1 MGTSSEVSLAHHRDI
16 FHYYVSLKTFFEVTG
31 ENRDRSNST
40 RAQKAR
46 AKLLKLSSSQF
57 YELSTDVSDELQRR
71 IGEDANQPDYLL
83 PKANFHMKRNQA
95 RQKLA
100 NLSQTRFNDLL
111 DDILF
116 EIKRR
121 GFDKDLDAP
130 RPPLPQPMKQEVSK
144 DSDDTART
152 STNSSSVT
160 QVAPNVSV
168 QPSLV
173 IPKMA
178 SIDWS
183 SEEEEEEQVKEKPN
197 EPEGKQT
204 STDEKK
210 ETKPA
215 LNPIVTDSDLPD
227 SQVLARD
234 ITSMA
239 RTPTTTHKNYWD
251 VNDSPIIKV
260 DNDIDNEKG
269 PEQLKSPEVQRAE
282 NNNPSSEMEDKVK
295 ELTDLNSDLHLQI
308 EDLNAKLAS
317 LTSEK
322 EKEKKEEKEEK
333 EKEKNLKSNYTIDE
347 SFQKELLSLNSQ
359 IGELSIENENLK
371 QKISEFELH
380 QKKNDNHNDLKITDG
395 FISKYSSADGL
406 IPAQYILNANN
417 LIIQF
422 TTRLSAVPI
431 GDSTAISHQIGE
443 ELFQILSQLSNLIS
457 QLLLSADLLQ
467 YKDQVILLKASLSH
481 AITSIRYFS
490 VYGPVLIPKITVQAA
505 VSEVGFAM
513 CNLIDSAK
521 IKSDSN
527 GESTTSNEGNRQ
539 VLEYS
544 SPTATTPMTP
554 TFPSTSGINMKK
566 GFINPRKP
574 ASFLNDVEEEESP
587 VKPLKI
593 TQKAINSPIIRPSS
607 SNGVPT
613 TSRKPSGTGLFSLM
627 IDSSIAKNSSHKE
640 DNDKYVSP
648 IKAVTSAS
656 NSASSNISEIPKL
669 TLPPQAKI
677 GTVIPPSENQVPNIK
692 IENTEEDNKRSDITN
707 EISVKPTSSI
717 ADKLKQFEQSSEKK
731 SSPKENP
738 IAKEEMDSKP
748 KLSNKFI
755 TSMNDVSTDDSSS
768 DGNENDDADDDDDFT
783 YMALKQ
789 TMKREG
795 SKIEKNNDSKLPAN
809 IVELD
814 LHESPESVKIE
825 SPESIK
831 EITSSEMSS
840 EMPSSSLPKRLVED
854 VEPSEMSEKGASV
867 EPVRKKNFQEPLGD
881 VESPD
886 MTQKVKSLG
895 MTGKAVG
902 TESASRVESPG
913 MTGQIK
919 SLDMTGKAVDPES
932 DSRVESPGMKE
943 QIKSLGMTGK
953 AVGPESD
960 SRVESPGMT
969 GQIKSLNMAGKVVGP
984 EADSRVES
992 AGMTGQIKSLNM
1004 AGKVVGPEAD
1014 SRVESPG
1021 MTGQIKSLNM
1031 AGKVVG
1037 PEADSR
1043 VESPG
1048 MTGQIKSLN
1057 MAGKVVGPEADSR
1070 VESAGMTGQ
1079 IKSLNMAGKVVGPE
1093 ADSRVESP
1101 GMKEQI
1107 KSLGMTGK
1115 IAAQESIKSPE
1126 AARKLASSGE
1136 VDKIQSPRMV
1146 RESESLEAVGNTIP
1160 SNMTVKMESPNLKG
1174 NTVSEPQEIRRDIA
1188 PSEPIENVDPPKV
1201 LKKIVFPKAVNRTGS
1216 PKPVEKT
1223 PSSATLKKSGL
1234 PEPNSQIVSPEL
1246 AKNSPLAP
1254 IKKNVELRETN
1265 KPHTETITSVE
1276 PTNKDA
1282 NTSWRD
1288 ADLNRTIKREEE
1300 DEDFD
1305 RVNHNIQITGADT
1318 KTGKIDYHKIPV
1330 DRKAK
1335 SDAEVH
1341 TSEEDIDESNNVN
1354 GKRADAQIH
1363 ITERKHAFVNPTE
1376 NSQVKKTSHSPFL
1389 NSKPVQY
1396 ENSESNGGINNHIK
1410 IKNTGETTAHDE
1422 KHYSDDDDSSYQ
1434 FVPMKHEEQ
1443 EQEQNRSEEEESE
1456 DDDEEEEDSDFD
1468 VDTFDIENPD
1478 NTLSELLL
1486 YLEHQTMDVISTI
1499 QSLLTSIKKPQV
1511 TKGNLRGESNAINQV
1526 IGQMVDATSIS
1537 MEQSRNANLKK
1548 HGDWVVQS
1556 LRDCSRRMTILCQLT
1571 GDGILAKEKSDQD
1584 YADKNFK
1591 QRLAGIAFDVA
1602 KCTKEL
1608 VKTVEEASLK
1618 DEINYLNSKLK

>member
-204 STDEKK
+204 SMDEKK
-210 ETKPA
+210 EAKPA

-282 NNNPSSEMEDKVK
+282 NNNPNSEMEDKVK

-867 EPVRKKNFQEPLGD
+867 ESVRKKNFQEPLGD

-886 MTQKVKSLG
+886 MTQKIKSLG

-902 TESASRVESPG
+902 PESASRVESPG

-953 AVGPESD
+953 
-960 SRVESPGMT
+960 
-969 GQIKSLNMAGKVVGP
+969 
-984 EADSRVES
+984 
-992 AGMTGQIKSLNM
+992 
-1004 AGKVVGPEAD
+1004 
-1014 SRVESPG
+1014 
-1021 MTGQIKSLNM
+1021 
-1031 AGKVVG
+1031 
-1037 PEADSR
+1037 
-1043 VESPG
+1043 
-1048 MTGQIKSLN
+1048 
-1057 MAGKVVGPEADSR
+1057 
-1070 VESAGMTGQ
+1070 
-1079 IKSLNMAGKVVGPE
+1079 
-1093 ADSRVESP
+1093 
-1101 GMKEQI
+1101 
-1107 KSLGMTGK
+1107 

-1136 VDKIQSPRMV
+1136 VDKIESPRMV
-1146 RESESLEAVGNTIP
+1146 RESESLEVVGNTIP

-1188 PSEPIENVDPPKV
+1188 SSEPIENVDPPKV

-1216 PKPVEKT
+1216 PKSVEKT

-1305 RVNHNIQITGADT
+1305 RVNHNIQITGAYT

-1396 ENSESNGGINNHIK
+1396 ENSESNGGINNDIK

>member
-282 NNNPSSEMEDKVK
+282 NNNPNSEMEDKVK

-768 DGNENDDADDDDDFT
+768 DGNENDNADDDDDFT

-867 EPVRKKNFQEPLGD
+867 ESVRKKNFQEPLGD

-886 MTQKVKSLG
+886 MTQKIKSLG

-902 TESASRVESPG
+902 PESASRVESPG

-919 SLDMTGKAVDPES
+919 SLDMTGKAVGPEA

-943 QIKSLGMTGK
+943 QIKSLGMT
-953 AVGPESD
+953 
-960 SRVESPGMT
+960 
-969 GQIKSLNMAGKVVGP
+969 
-984 EADSRVES
+984 
-992 AGMTGQIKSLNM
+992 
-1004 AGKVVGPEAD
+1004 
-1014 SRVESPG
+1014 
-1021 MTGQIKSLNM
+1021 
-1031 AGKVVG
+1031 
-1037 PEADSR
+1037 
-1043 VESPG
+1043 
-1048 MTGQIKSLN
+1048 
-1057 MAGKVVGPEADSR
+1057 
-1070 VESAGMTGQ
+1070 
-1079 IKSLNMAGKVVGPE
+1079 GKVVGPE

-1136 VDKIQSPRMV
+1136 VDKIESPRMV
-1146 RESESLEAVGNTIP
+1146 RESESLEVVGNTIP

-1188 PSEPIENVDPPKV
+1188 SSEPIENVDPPKV

-1216 PKPVEKT
+1216 PKSVEKT

-1305 RVNHNIQITGADT
+1305 RVNHNIQITGAYT

-1363 ITERKHAFVNPTE
+1363 ITERKHAFVNPIE

-1396 ENSESNGGINNHIK
+1396 ENSESNGGINNDIK

>member
-204 STDEKK
+204 SMDEKK
-210 ETKPA
+210 EAKPA

-282 NNNPSSEMEDKVK
+282 NNNPNSEMEDKVK

-867 EPVRKKNFQEPLGD
+867 ESVRKKNFQEPLGD

-886 MTQKVKSLG
+886 MTQKIKSLG

-902 TESASRVESPG
+902 PESASRVESPG

-943 QIKSLGMTGK
+943 QIKSLGMT
-953 AVGPESD
+953 
-960 SRVESPGMT
+960 
-969 GQIKSLNMAGKVVGP
+969 
-984 EADSRVES
+984 
-992 AGMTGQIKSLNM
+992 
-1004 AGKVVGPEAD
+1004 
-1014 SRVESPG
+1014 
-1021 MTGQIKSLNM
+1021 
-1031 AGKVVG
+1031 
-1037 PEADSR
+1037 
-1043 VESPG
+1043 
-1048 MTGQIKSLN
+1048 
-1057 MAGKVVGPEADSR
+1057 
-1070 VESAGMTGQ
+1070 
-1079 IKSLNMAGKVVGPE
+1079 GKVVGPE

-1136 VDKIQSPRMV
+1136 VDKIESPRMV
-1146 RESESLEAVGNTIP
+1146 RESESLEVVGNTIP

-1188 PSEPIENVDPPKV
+1188 SSEPIENVDPPKV

-1216 PKPVEKT
+1216 PKSVEKT

-1305 RVNHNIQITGADT
+1305 RVNHNIQITGAYT

-1396 ENSESNGGINNHIK
+1396 ENSESNGGINNDIK

>member
-204 STDEKK
+204 SMDEKK
-210 ETKPA
+210 EAKPA

-251 VNDSPIIKV
+251 VNDSPIITV

-282 NNNPSSEMEDKVK
+282 NNNPNSEMEDKVK

-359 IGELSIENENLK
+359 IGELSVENENLK

-867 EPVRKKNFQEPLGD
+867 ESVRKKNFQEPLGD

-886 MTQKVKSLG
+886 MTQKIKSLG

-902 TESASRVESPG
+902 PESASRVESPG

-932 DSRVESPGMKE
+932 DSRVESLGMKE

-969 GQIKSLNMAGKVVGP
+969 GQIKSL
-984 EADSRVES
+984 
-992 AGMTGQIKSLNM
+992 GMT
-1004 AGKVVGPEAD
+1004 
-1014 SRVESPG
+1014 
-1021 MTGQIKSLNM
+1021 
-1031 AGKVVG
+1031 
-1037 PEADSR
+1037 
-1043 VESPG
+1043 
-1048 MTGQIKSLN
+1048 
-1057 MAGKVVGPEADSR
+1057 
-1070 VESAGMTGQ
+1070 
-1079 IKSLNMAGKVVGPE
+1079 GKVVGPE

-1115 IAAQESIKSPE
+1115 IAAQESIKSSE

-1136 VDKIQSPRMV
+1136 VDKIESPRMV
-1146 RESESLEAVGNTIP
+1146 RESESLEVVGNTIP

-1188 PSEPIENVDPPKV
+1188 SSEPIENVDPPKV

-1216 PKPVEKT
+1216 PKSVEKT
-1223 PSSATLKKSGL
+1223 PSSAALKKSGL

-1318 KTGKIDYHKIPV
+1318 KTGKIDYHKIPL

-1396 ENSESNGGINNHIK
+1396 ENSESNGGINNDIK

-1422 KHYSDDDDSSYQ
+1422 KHYSDDNDSSYQ

>member
-1043 VESPG
+1043 VES
-1048 MTGQIKSLN
+1048 
-1057 MAGKVVGPEADSR
+1057 
-1070 VESAGMTGQ
+1070 AGMTGQ

>member
-204 STDEKK
+204 SMDEKK
-210 ETKPA
+210 EAKPA

-251 VNDSPIIKV
+251 VNDSPIITV

-282 NNNPSSEMEDKVK
+282 NNNPNSEMEDKVK

-717 ADKLKQFEQSSEKK
+717 TDKLKQFEQSSEKK

-867 EPVRKKNFQEPLGD
+867 ESVRKKNFQEPLGD

-895 MTGKAVG
+895 MT
-902 TESASRVESPG
+902 
-913 MTGQIK
+913 
-919 SLDMTGKAVDPES
+919 
-932 DSRVESPGMKE
+932 
-943 QIKSLGMTGK
+943 
-953 AVGPESD
+953 
-960 SRVESPGMT
+960 
-969 GQIKSLNMAGKVVGP
+969 
-984 EADSRVES
+984 
-992 AGMTGQIKSLNM
+992 
-1004 AGKVVGPEAD
+1004 
-1014 SRVESPG
+1014 
-1021 MTGQIKSLNM
+1021 
-1031 AGKVVG
+1031 
-1037 PEADSR
+1037 
-1043 VESPG
+1043 
-1048 MTGQIKSLN
+1048 
-1057 MAGKVVGPEADSR
+1057 
-1070 VESAGMTGQ
+1070 
-1079 IKSLNMAGKVVGPE
+1079 GKVVGPE

-1136 VDKIQSPRMV
+1136 VDKIESPRMV
-1146 RESESLEAVGNTIP
+1146 RESESLEVVGNTIP

-1188 PSEPIENVDPPKV
+1188 SSEPIENVDPPKV
-1201 LKKIVFPKAVNRTGS
+1201 LKKIVFSKAVNRTGS
-1216 PKPVEKT
+1216 PKSVEKT
-1223 PSSATLKKSGL
+1223 PSSAALKKSGL

-1318 KTGKIDYHKIPV
+1318 KTGKIDYHKIPL

-1396 ENSESNGGINNHIK
+1396 ENSESNGGINNDIK

-1422 KHYSDDDDSSYQ
+1422 KHYSDDNDSSYQ

>member
-144 DSDDTART
+144 DSNDTART

-215 LNPIVTDSDLPD
+215 LDPIVTDSDLPD

-490 VYGPVLIPKITVQAA
+490 VYGPVLIPKIAVQAA

-717 ADKLKQFEQSSEKK
+717 ADKLKQFEHSSEKK

-960 SRVESPGMT
+960 SRVEP
-969 GQIKSLNMAGKVVGP
+969 
-984 EADSRVES
+984 
-992 AGMTGQIKSLNM
+992 
-1004 AGKVVGPEAD
+1004 
-1014 SRVESPG
+1014 
-1021 MTGQIKSLNM
+1021 
-1031 AGKVVG
+1031 
-1037 PEADSR
+1037 
-1043 VESPG
+1043 
-1048 MTGQIKSLN
+1048 
-1057 MAGKVVGPEADSR
+1057 
-1070 VESAGMTGQ
+1070 AGMTGQ

-1136 VDKIQSPRMV
+1136 VAKIESPRMV

-1188 PSEPIENVDPPKV
+1188 SSEPIENVDPPKV

>member
-204 STDEKK
+204 SMDEKK
-210 ETKPA
+210 EAKPA

-282 NNNPSSEMEDKVK
+282 NNNPNSEMEDKVK

-431 GDSTAISHQIGE
+431 GDSTTISHQIGE

-867 EPVRKKNFQEPLGD
+867 ESVRKKNFQEPLGD

-886 MTQKVKSLG
+886 MTQKIKSLG

-902 TESASRVESPG
+902 PESASRVESPG

-992 AGMTGQIKSLNM
+992 
-1004 AGKVVGPEAD
+1004 
-1014 SRVESPG
+1014 
-1021 MTGQIKSLNM
+1021 
-1031 AGKVVG
+1031 
-1037 PEADSR
+1037 
-1043 VESPG
+1043 
-1048 MTGQIKSLN
+1048 
-1057 MAGKVVGPEADSR
+1057 
-1070 VESAGMTGQ
+1070 
-1079 IKSLNMAGKVVGPE
+1079 
-1093 ADSRVESP
+1093 P

-1136 VDKIQSPRMV
+1136 VDKIESPRMV
-1146 RESESLEAVGNTIP
+1146 RESESLEVVGNTIP

-1188 PSEPIENVDPPKV
+1188 SSEPIENVDPPKV

-1216 PKPVEKT
+1216 PKSVEKT

-1305 RVNHNIQITGADT
+1305 RVNHNIQITGAYT

-1389 NSKPVQY
+1389 NSKPIQY
-1396 ENSESNGGINNHIK
+1396 ENSESNGGINNDIK

>member
-204 STDEKK
+204 SMDEKK
-210 ETKPA
+210 EAKPA

-251 VNDSPIIKV
+251 VNDSPIITV

-282 NNNPSSEMEDKVK
+282 NNNPNSEMEDKVK

-656 NSASSNISEIPKL
+656 NSVSSNISEIPKL

-867 EPVRKKNFQEPLGD
+867 ESVRKKNFQEPLGD

-886 MTQKVKSLG
+886 MTQKIKSLG

-902 TESASRVESPG
+902 PESASRVESPG

-919 SLDMTGKAVDPES
+919 SL
-932 DSRVESPGMKE
+932 
-943 QIKSLGMTGK
+943 GMT
-953 AVGPESD
+953 
-960 SRVESPGMT
+960 
-969 GQIKSLNMAGKVVGP
+969 
-984 EADSRVES
+984 
-992 AGMTGQIKSLNM
+992 
-1004 AGKVVGPEAD
+1004 
-1014 SRVESPG
+1014 
-1021 MTGQIKSLNM
+1021 
-1031 AGKVVG
+1031 
-1037 PEADSR
+1037 
-1043 VESPG
+1043 
-1048 MTGQIKSLN
+1048 
-1057 MAGKVVGPEADSR
+1057 
-1070 VESAGMTGQ
+1070 
-1079 IKSLNMAGKVVGPE
+1079 GKVVGPE

-1136 VDKIQSPRMV
+1136 VDKIESPRMV
-1146 RESESLEAVGNTIP
+1146 RESESLEVVGNTIP

-1188 PSEPIENVDPPKV
+1188 SSEPIENVDPPKV
-1201 LKKIVFPKAVNRTGS
+1201 LKKIVFSKAVNRTGS
-1216 PKPVEKT
+1216 PKSVEKT
-1223 PSSATLKKSGL
+1223 PSSAALKKSGL

-1305 RVNHNIQITGADT
+1305 RVNHNIQITGAYT
-1318 KTGKIDYHKIPV
+1318 KTGKIDYHKIPL

-1396 ENSESNGGINNHIK
+1396 ENSESNGGINNDIK

-1422 KHYSDDDDSSYQ
+1422 KHYSDDNDSSYQ

>member
-204 STDEKK
+204 SMDEKK
-210 ETKPA
+210 EAKPA

-251 VNDSPIIKV
+251 VNDSPIITV

-282 NNNPSSEMEDKVK
+282 NNNPNSEMEDKVK

-359 IGELSIENENLK
+359 IGELSVENENLK

-867 EPVRKKNFQEPLGD
+867 ESVRKKNFQEPLGD

-886 MTQKVKSLG
+886 MTQKIKSLG

-902 TESASRVESPG
+902 PESASRVESPG

-919 SLDMTGKAVDPES
+919 SLDMTGKAVDPESDSRVESLGMKEQIKSLGMTGKAVGPES

-969 GQIKSLNMAGKVVGP
+969 GQIKSL
-984 EADSRVES
+984 
-992 AGMTGQIKSLNM
+992 
-1004 AGKVVGPEAD
+1004 
-1014 SRVESPG
+1014 
-1021 MTGQIKSLNM
+1021 
-1031 AGKVVG
+1031 
-1037 PEADSR
+1037 
-1043 VESPG
+1043 
-1048 MTGQIKSLN
+1048 
-1057 MAGKVVGPEADSR
+1057 
-1070 VESAGMTGQ
+1070 
-1079 IKSLNMAGKVVGPE
+1079 
-1093 ADSRVESP
+1093 
-1101 GMKEQI
+1101 
-1107 KSLGMTGK
+1107 GMTGK

-1136 VDKIQSPRMV
+1136 VDKIESPRMV
-1146 RESESLEAVGNTIP
+1146 RESESLEVVGNTIP

-1188 PSEPIENVDPPKV
+1188 SSEPIENVDPPKV

-1216 PKPVEKT
+1216 PKSVEKT
-1223 PSSATLKKSGL
+1223 PSSAALKKSGL

-1318 KTGKIDYHKIPV
+1318 KTGKIDYHKIPL

-1396 ENSESNGGINNHIK
+1396 ENSESNGGINNDIK

-1422 KHYSDDDDSSYQ
+1422 KHYSDDNDSSYQ

>member
-144 DSDDTART
+144 DSNDTART

-215 LNPIVTDSDLPD
+215 LDPIVTDSDLPD

-251 VNDSPIIKV
+251 FNDSPIIKV

-490 VYGPVLIPKITVQAA
+490 VYGPVLIPKIAVQAA

-960 SRVESPGMT
+960 SRVES
-969 GQIKSLNMAGKVVGP
+969 A
-984 EADSRVES
+984 
-992 AGMTGQIKSLNM
+992 
-1004 AGKVVGPEAD
+1004 
-1014 SRVESPG
+1014 
-1021 MTGQIKSLNM
+1021 
-1031 AGKVVG
+1031 
-1037 PEADSR
+1037 
-1043 VESPG
+1043 G

-1136 VDKIQSPRMV
+1136 VDKIESPRMV

-1188 PSEPIENVDPPKV
+1188 SSEPIENVDPPKV

>member
-854 VEPSEMSEKGASV
+854 VESSEMPEKGASV
-867 EPVRKKNFQEPLGD
+867 ESVRKKNFQEPLGD

-895 MTGKAVG
+895 MTGKAV
-902 TESASRVESPG
+902 
-913 MTGQIK
+913 
-919 SLDMTGKAVDPES
+919 DPES
-932 DSRVESPGMKE
+932 DSRVESP
-943 QIKSLGMTGK
+943 
-953 AVGPESD
+953 
-960 SRVESPGMT
+960 
-969 GQIKSLNMAGKVVGP
+969 
-984 EADSRVES
+984 
-992 AGMTGQIKSLNM
+992 
-1004 AGKVVGPEAD
+1004 
-1014 SRVESPG
+1014 
-1021 MTGQIKSLNM
+1021 
-1031 AGKVVG
+1031 
-1037 PEADSR
+1037 
-1043 VESPG
+1043 
-1048 MTGQIKSLN
+1048 
-1057 MAGKVVGPEADSR
+1057 
-1070 VESAGMTGQ
+1070 GMTGQ

-1136 VDKIQSPRMV
+1136 VDKIESPRMV

-1188 PSEPIENVDPPKV
+1188 SSEPIENVDPPKV

-1216 PKPVEKT
+1216 PKSVEKT

>member
-215 LNPIVTDSDLPD
+215 LDPIVTDSNLPD

-282 NNNPSSEMEDKVK
+282 NNNPNSEMEDKVK

-932 DSRVESPGMKE
+932 DSRVESAGMTGQIKSLNMAGKVVGPEADSRVESPGMKE

-960 SRVESPGMT
+960 SRVESPGM
-969 GQIKSLNMAGKVVGP
+969 K
-984 EADSRVES
+984 E
-992 AGMTGQIKSLNM
+992 
-1004 AGKVVGPEAD
+1004 
-1014 SRVESPG
+1014 
-1021 MTGQIKSLNM
+1021 QIKSLNM

-1126 AARKLASSGE
+1126 AARKLVSSGE
-1136 VDKIQSPRMV
+1136 VDKIESPRMV

-1188 PSEPIENVDPPKV
+1188 SSEPIENVDPPKV

-1330 DRKAK
+1330 DREAK

>member
-204 STDEKK
+204 SMDEKK
-210 ETKPA
+210 EAKPA

-282 NNNPSSEMEDKVK
+282 NNNPNSEMEDKVK

-380 QKKNDNHNDLKITDG
+380 QKKNDNHNDLKITEG

-867 EPVRKKNFQEPLGD
+867 ESVRKKNFQEPLGD

-886 MTQKVKSLG
+886 MTQKIKSLG

-902 TESASRVESPG
+902 PESASRVESPG

-992 AGMTGQIKSLNM
+992 
-1004 AGKVVGPEAD
+1004 
-1014 SRVESPG
+1014 
-1021 MTGQIKSLNM
+1021 
-1031 AGKVVG
+1031 
-1037 PEADSR
+1037 
-1043 VESPG
+1043 
-1048 MTGQIKSLN
+1048 
-1057 MAGKVVGPEADSR
+1057 
-1070 VESAGMTGQ
+1070 
-1079 IKSLNMAGKVVGPE
+1079 
-1093 ADSRVESP
+1093 P

-1136 VDKIQSPRMV
+1136 VDKIESPRMV
-1146 RESESLEAVGNTIP
+1146 RESESLEVVGNTIP

-1188 PSEPIENVDPPKV
+1188 SSEPIENVDPPKV

-1216 PKPVEKT
+1216 PKSVEKT

-1305 RVNHNIQITGADT
+1305 RVNHNIQITGAYT

-1396 ENSESNGGINNHIK
+1396 ENSESNGGINNDIK

>member
-31 ENRDRSNST
+31 QNRDRSNST

-282 NNNPSSEMEDKVK
+282 NNNSSSEMEDKVK

-380 QKKNDNHNDLKITDG
+380 QKKSDNHNDLKITDG

-431 GDSTAISHQIGE
+431 GDSTTISHQIGE

-648 IKAVTSAS
+648 IKAVTSTS

-854 VEPSEMSEKGASV
+854 VESSEMPEKGASV
-867 EPVRKKNFQEPLGD
+867 ESVRKKNFQEPLGD

-932 DSRVESPGMKE
+932 DSRVESPGM
-943 QIKSLGMTGK
+943 
-953 AVGPESD
+953 
-960 SRVESPGMT
+960 
-969 GQIKSLNMAGKVVGP
+969 
-984 EADSRVES
+984 
-992 AGMTGQIKSLNM
+992 TGQIKSLNM

-1021 MTGQIKSLNM
+1021 MKEQIKSLGM
-1031 AGKVVG
+1031 TGKVVG

-1043 VESPG
+1043 VESP
-1048 MTGQIKSLN
+1048 
-1057 MAGKVVGPEADSR
+1057 
-1070 VESAGMTGQ
+1070 GMTGQ

-1115 IAAQESIKSPE
+1115 IAAQESIKPPE

-1136 VDKIQSPRMV
+1136 VDKIESPRMV

-1160 SNMTVKMESPNLKG
+1160 SNMTVKMESPNLKK

-1188 PSEPIENVDPPKV
+1188 SSEPIENVDPPKV

-1216 PKPVEKT
+1216 PKSVEKT

-1456 DDDEEEEDSDFD
+1456 DDDDDEEEEDSDFD

>member
-144 DSDDTART
+144 DSNDTART

-215 LNPIVTDSDLPD
+215 LDPIVTDSDLPD

-282 NNNPSSEMEDKVK
+282 NNNPNSEMEDKVK

-322 EKEKKEEKEEK
+322 EKKKKEEKEEK

-380 QKKNDNHNDLKITDG
+380 QKKNDNHNDLKITEG

-867 EPVRKKNFQEPLGD
+867 ESVRKKNFQEPLGD

-886 MTQKVKSLG
+886 MTQKIKSLG

-902 TESASRVESPG
+902 PESASRVESPG

-992 AGMTGQIKSLNM
+992 
-1004 AGKVVGPEAD
+1004 
-1014 SRVESPG
+1014 
-1021 MTGQIKSLNM
+1021 
-1031 AGKVVG
+1031 
-1037 PEADSR
+1037 
-1043 VESPG
+1043 
-1048 MTGQIKSLN
+1048 
-1057 MAGKVVGPEADSR
+1057 
-1070 VESAGMTGQ
+1070 
-1079 IKSLNMAGKVVGPE
+1079 
-1093 ADSRVESP
+1093 P

-1136 VDKIQSPRMV
+1136 VDKIESPRMV
-1146 RESESLEAVGNTIP
+1146 RESESLEVVGNTIP

-1188 PSEPIENVDPPKV
+1188 SSEPIENVDPPKV

-1216 PKPVEKT
+1216 PKSVEKT

-1305 RVNHNIQITGADT
+1305 RVNHNIQITGAYT

-1396 ENSESNGGINNHIK
+1396 ENSESNGGINNDIK

>member
-215 LNPIVTDSDLPD
+215 LDPIVTDSDLPD

-282 NNNPSSEMEDKVK
+282 NNNPNSEMEDKVK

-322 EKEKKEEKEEK
+322 EKKKKEEKEEK

-902 TESASRVESPG
+902 PESDSRVESPG

-953 AVGPESD
+953 AVGPES
-960 SRVESPGMT
+960 
-969 GQIKSLNMAGKVVGP
+969 
-984 EADSRVES
+984 
-992 AGMTGQIKSLNM
+992 
-1004 AGKVVGPEAD
+1004 D

-1136 VDKIQSPRMV
+1136 VDKIESPRMV

-1188 PSEPIENVDPPKV
+1188 SSEPIENVDPPKV

-1216 PKPVEKT
+1216 PKSVEKT

>member
-215 LNPIVTDSDLPD
+215 LDPIVTDSDLPD

-282 NNNPSSEMEDKVK
+282 NNNPNSEMEDKVK

-322 EKEKKEEKEEK
+322 EKEKKEEKEEN

-490 VYGPVLIPKITVQAA
+490 VYGPVLIPKIAVQAA

-1021 MTGQIKSLNM
+1021 M
-1031 AGKVVG
+1031 
-1037 PEADSR
+1037 
-1043 VESPG
+1043 
-1048 MTGQIKSLN
+1048 
-1057 MAGKVVGPEADSR
+1057 
-1070 VESAGMTGQ
+1070 
-1079 IKSLNMAGKVVGPE
+1079 
-1093 ADSRVESP
+1093 
-1101 GMKEQI
+1101 KEQI

-1136 VDKIQSPRMV
+1136 VDKIESPRMV

-1188 PSEPIENVDPPKV
+1188 SSEPIENVDPPKV

-1396 ENSESNGGINNHIK
+1396 ENSESNGGINNDIK

>member
-204 STDEKK
+204 SMDEKK
-210 ETKPA
+210 EAKPA

-251 VNDSPIIKV
+251 VNDSPIITV

-282 NNNPSSEMEDKVK
+282 NNNPNSEMEDKVK

-867 EPVRKKNFQEPLGD
+867 ESVRKKNFQEPLGD
-881 VESPD
+881 VESP
-886 MTQKVKSLG
+886 
-895 MTGKAVG
+895 
-902 TESASRVESPG
+902 
-913 MTGQIK
+913 
-919 SLDMTGKAVDPES
+919 
-932 DSRVESPGMKE
+932 GMKE
-943 QIKSLGMTGK
+943 QIKSLGMAGK
-953 AVGPESD
+953 A
-960 SRVESPGMT
+960 
-969 GQIKSLNMAGKVVGP
+969 
-984 EADSRVES
+984 
-992 AGMTGQIKSLNM
+992 
-1004 AGKVVGPEAD
+1004 
-1014 SRVESPG
+1014 
-1021 MTGQIKSLNM
+1021 
-1031 AGKVVG
+1031 
-1037 PEADSR
+1037 
-1043 VESPG
+1043 
-1048 MTGQIKSLN
+1048 
-1057 MAGKVVGPEADSR
+1057 
-1070 VESAGMTGQ
+1070 
-1079 IKSLNMAGKVVGPE
+1079 VGPE

-1136 VDKIQSPRMV
+1136 VDKIESPRMV
-1146 RESESLEAVGNTIP
+1146 RESESLEVVGNTIP

-1188 PSEPIENVDPPKV
+1188 SSEPIENVDPPKV
-1201 LKKIVFPKAVNRTGS
+1201 LKKIVFSKAVNRTGS
-1216 PKPVEKT
+1216 PKSVEKT
-1223 PSSATLKKSGL
+1223 PSSAALKKSGL

-1318 KTGKIDYHKIPV
+1318 KTGKIDYHKIPL

-1396 ENSESNGGINNHIK
+1396 ENSESNGGINNDIK

-1422 KHYSDDDDSSYQ
+1422 KHYSDDNDSSYQ

>member
-215 LNPIVTDSDLPD
+215 LDPIVTDSNLPD

-282 NNNPSSEMEDKVK
+282 NNNPNSEMEDKVK

-960 SRVESPGMT
+960 SRVESPGM
-969 GQIKSLNMAGKVVGP
+969 
-984 EADSRVES
+984 
-992 AGMTGQIKSLNM
+992 
-1004 AGKVVGPEAD
+1004 
-1014 SRVESPG
+1014 
-1021 MTGQIKSLNM
+1021 
-1031 AGKVVG
+1031 
-1037 PEADSR
+1037 
-1043 VESPG
+1043 
-1048 MTGQIKSLN
+1048 
-1057 MAGKVVGPEADSR
+1057 
-1070 VESAGMTGQ
+1070 
-1079 IKSLNMAGKVVGPE
+1079 
-1093 ADSRVESP
+1093 
-1101 GMKEQI
+1101 KEQI

-1136 VDKIQSPRMV
+1136 VDKIESPRMV

-1188 PSEPIENVDPPKV
+1188 SSEPIENVDPPKV

-1216 PKPVEKT
+1216 PKSVEKT

>member
-204 STDEKK
+204 SMDEKK
-210 ETKPA
+210 EAKPA

-282 NNNPSSEMEDKVK
+282 NNNPNSEMEDKVK

-717 ADKLKQFEQSSEKK
+717 VDKLKQFEQSSEKK

-881 VESPD
+881 VESRGNQ
-886 MTQKVKSLG
+886 TQVAKF
-895 MTGKAVG
+895 
-902 TESASRVESPG
+902 
-913 MTGQIK
+913 
-919 SLDMTGKAVDPES
+919 
-932 DSRVESPGMKE
+932 
-943 QIKSLGMTGK
+943 SLGMTGK

-960 SRVESPGMT
+960 SRVESP
-969 GQIKSLNMAGKVVGP
+969 
-984 EADSRVES
+984 
-992 AGMTGQIKSLNM
+992 
-1004 AGKVVGPEAD
+1004 
-1014 SRVESPG
+1014 
-1021 MTGQIKSLNM
+1021 
-1031 AGKVVG
+1031 
-1037 PEADSR
+1037 
-1043 VESPG
+1043 
-1048 MTGQIKSLN
+1048 
-1057 MAGKVVGPEADSR
+1057 
-1070 VESAGMTGQ
+1070 GMTGQ

-1136 VDKIQSPRMV
+1136 VDKIESPRMV
-1146 RESESLEAVGNTIP
+1146 RESESLEVVGNTIP

-1174 NTVSEPQEIRRDIA
+1174 NTVSEPQEIRRDIVS
-1188 PSEPIENVDPPKV
+1188 SEPIENVDPPKV

-1216 PKPVEKT
+1216 PKSVEKT

-1396 ENSESNGGINNHIK
+1396 ENSESNGGINNDIK

>member
-204 STDEKK
+204 SMDEKK
-210 ETKPA
+210 EAKPA

-282 NNNPSSEMEDKVK
+282 NNNPNSEMEDKVK

-692 IENTEEDNKRSDITN
+692 IENIEEDNKRSDITN

-867 EPVRKKNFQEPLGD
+867 ESVRKKNFQEPLGD

-886 MTQKVKSLG
+886 MTQKIKSLG

-902 TESASRVESPG
+902 PESASRVEPPG

-992 AGMTGQIKSLNM
+992 
-1004 AGKVVGPEAD
+1004 
-1014 SRVESPG
+1014 
-1021 MTGQIKSLNM
+1021 
-1031 AGKVVG
+1031 
-1037 PEADSR
+1037 
-1043 VESPG
+1043 
-1048 MTGQIKSLN
+1048 
-1057 MAGKVVGPEADSR
+1057 
-1070 VESAGMTGQ
+1070 
-1079 IKSLNMAGKVVGPE
+1079 
-1093 ADSRVESP
+1093 P

-1136 VDKIQSPRMV
+1136 VDKIESPRMV
-1146 RESESLEAVGNTIP
+1146 RESESLEVVGNTIP

-1188 PSEPIENVDPPKV
+1188 SSEPIENVDPPKV

-1216 PKPVEKT
+1216 PKSVEKT

-1305 RVNHNIQITGADT
+1305 RVNHNIQITGAYT

-1396 ENSESNGGINNHIK
+1396 ENSESNGGINNDIK

>member
-204 STDEKK
+204 SMDEKK
-210 ETKPA
+210 EAKPA

-282 NNNPSSEMEDKVK
+282 NNNPNSEMEDKVK

-867 EPVRKKNFQEPLGD
+867 ESIRKKNFQEPLGD

-886 MTQKVKSLG
+886 MTQKIKSLG

-902 TESASRVESPG
+902 PESASRVESPG

-943 QIKSLGMTGK
+943 QIKSLGMT
-953 AVGPESD
+953 
-960 SRVESPGMT
+960 
-969 GQIKSLNMAGKVVGP
+969 
-984 EADSRVES
+984 
-992 AGMTGQIKSLNM
+992 
-1004 AGKVVGPEAD
+1004 
-1014 SRVESPG
+1014 
-1021 MTGQIKSLNM
+1021 
-1031 AGKVVG
+1031 
-1037 PEADSR
+1037 
-1043 VESPG
+1043 
-1048 MTGQIKSLN
+1048 
-1057 MAGKVVGPEADSR
+1057 
-1070 VESAGMTGQ
+1070 
-1079 IKSLNMAGKVVGPE
+1079 GKVVGPE

-1136 VDKIQSPRMV
+1136 VDKIESPRMV
-1146 RESESLEAVGNTIP
+1146 RESESLEVVGNTIP

-1188 PSEPIENVDPPKV
+1188 SSEPIENVDPPKV

-1216 PKPVEKT
+1216 PKSVEKT

-1305 RVNHNIQITGADT
+1305 RVNHNIQITGAYT

-1396 ENSESNGGINNHIK
+1396 ENSESNGGINNDIK

>member
-204 STDEKK
+204 SMDEKK
-210 ETKPA
+210 EAKPA

-282 NNNPSSEMEDKVK
+282 NNNPNSEMEDKVK

-867 EPVRKKNFQEPLGD
+867 ESVRKKNFQEPLGD

-886 MTQKVKSLG
+886 MTQKIKSLG

-902 TESASRVESPG
+902 PESASRVESPG

-943 QIKSLGMTGK
+943 QIKSLGMT
-953 AVGPESD
+953 
-960 SRVESPGMT
+960 
-969 GQIKSLNMAGKVVGP
+969 
-984 EADSRVES
+984 
-992 AGMTGQIKSLNM
+992 
-1004 AGKVVGPEAD
+1004 
-1014 SRVESPG
+1014 
-1021 MTGQIKSLNM
+1021 
-1031 AGKVVG
+1031 
-1037 PEADSR
+1037 
-1043 VESPG
+1043 
-1048 MTGQIKSLN
+1048 
-1057 MAGKVVGPEADSR
+1057 
-1070 VESAGMTGQ
+1070 
-1079 IKSLNMAGKVVGPE
+1079 GKVVGPE

-1136 VDKIQSPRMV
+1136 VDKIESPRMV
-1146 RESESLEAVGNTIP
+1146 RESESLEVVGNTIP

-1188 PSEPIENVDPPKV
+1188 SSEPIENVDPPKV

-1216 PKPVEKT
+1216 PKSVEKT

-1305 RVNHNIQITGADT
+1305 RVNHNIQITGAYT

-1389 NSKPVQY
+1389 KSKPVQY
-1396 ENSESNGGINNHIK
+1396 ENSESNGGINNDIK

>member
-204 STDEKK
+204 SMDEKK
-210 ETKPA
+210 EAKPA
-215 LNPIVTDSDLPD
+215 LNPIVTNSDLPD

-282 NNNPSSEMEDKVK
+282 NNNPNSEMEDKVK

-717 ADKLKQFEQSSEKK
+717 ADKLKQFEQSSEKE

-867 EPVRKKNFQEPLGD
+867 ESVRKKNFQEPLGD

-886 MTQKVKSLG
+886 MTQKIKSLG

-902 TESASRVESPG
+902 PESASRVESPG

-953 AVGPESD
+953 AVGPGS
-960 SRVESPGMT
+960 
-969 GQIKSLNMAGKVVGP
+969 
-984 EADSRVES
+984 
-992 AGMTGQIKSLNM
+992 
-1004 AGKVVGPEAD
+1004 
-1014 SRVESPG
+1014 
-1021 MTGQIKSLNM
+1021 
-1031 AGKVVG
+1031 
-1037 PEADSR
+1037 
-1043 VESPG
+1043 
-1048 MTGQIKSLN
+1048 
-1057 MAGKVVGPEADSR
+1057 
-1070 VESAGMTGQ
+1070 
-1079 IKSLNMAGKVVGPE
+1079 
-1093 ADSRVESP
+1093 DSRVESP

-1136 VDKIQSPRMV
+1136 VDKIESPRMV
-1146 RESESLEAVGNTIP
+1146 RESESLEVVGNTIP

-1188 PSEPIENVDPPKV
+1188 SSEPIENVDPPKV

-1216 PKPVEKT
+1216 PKSVEKT

-1305 RVNHNIQITGADT
+1305 RVNHNIQITGAYT

-1396 ENSESNGGINNHIK
+1396 ENSESNGGINNDIK

>member
-215 LNPIVTDSDLPD
+215 LDPIVTDSDLPD

-731 SSPKENP
+731 SSAKENP

-992 AGMTGQIKSLNM
+992 
-1004 AGKVVGPEAD
+1004 
-1014 SRVESPG
+1014 
-1021 MTGQIKSLNM
+1021 
-1031 AGKVVG
+1031 
-1037 PEADSR
+1037 
-1043 VESPG
+1043 
-1048 MTGQIKSLN
+1048 
-1057 MAGKVVGPEADSR
+1057 
-1070 VESAGMTGQ
+1070 
-1079 IKSLNMAGKVVGPE
+1079 
-1093 ADSRVESP
+1093 P

-1136 VDKIQSPRMV
+1136 VDKIESPRMV

-1188 PSEPIENVDPPKV
+1188 SSEPIENVDPPKV

-1216 PKPVEKT
+1216 PKSVEKT

>member
-144 DSDDTART
+144 DSNDTART

-215 LNPIVTDSDLPD
+215 LDPIVTDSDLPD

-992 AGMTGQIKSLNM
+992 
-1004 AGKVVGPEAD
+1004 P
-1014 SRVESPG
+1014 
-1021 MTGQIKSLNM
+1021 
-1031 AGKVVG
+1031 
-1037 PEADSR
+1037 
-1043 VESPG
+1043 
-1048 MTGQIKSLN
+1048 
-1057 MAGKVVGPEADSR
+1057 
-1070 VESAGMTGQ
+1070 GMTGQ

-1136 VDKIQSPRMV
+1136 VDKIESPRMV

-1188 PSEPIENVDPPKV
+1188 SSEPIENVDPPKV

-1216 PKPVEKT
+1216 PKSVEKT

>member
-204 STDEKK
+204 SMDEKK
-210 ETKPA
+210 EAKPA

-251 VNDSPIIKV
+251 VNDSPIITV

-282 NNNPSSEMEDKVK
+282 NNNPNSEMEDKVK

-359 IGELSIENENLK
+359 IGELSVENENLK

-656 NSASSNISEIPKL
+656 NSVSSNISEIPKL

-867 EPVRKKNFQEPLGD
+867 ESVRKKNFQEPLGD

-886 MTQKVKSLG
+886 MTQK
-895 MTGKAVG
+895 
-902 TESASRVESPG
+902 
-913 MTGQIK
+913 IK

-953 AVGPESD
+953 
-960 SRVESPGMT
+960 
-969 GQIKSLNMAGKVVGP
+969 
-984 EADSRVES
+984 
-992 AGMTGQIKSLNM
+992 
-1004 AGKVVGPEAD
+1004 
-1014 SRVESPG
+1014 
-1021 MTGQIKSLNM
+1021 
-1031 AGKVVG
+1031 
-1037 PEADSR
+1037 
-1043 VESPG
+1043 
-1048 MTGQIKSLN
+1048 
-1057 MAGKVVGPEADSR
+1057 
-1070 VESAGMTGQ
+1070 
-1079 IKSLNMAGKVVGPE
+1079 VVGPE

-1115 IAAQESIKSPE
+1115 IAAQEPIKSPE

-1136 VDKIQSPRMV
+1136 VDKIESPRMV
-1146 RESESLEAVGNTIP
+1146 RESESLEVVGNTIP

-1188 PSEPIENVDPPKV
+1188 SSEPIENVDPPKV

-1216 PKPVEKT
+1216 PKSVEKT
-1223 PSSATLKKSGL
+1223 PSSAALKKSGL

-1318 KTGKIDYHKIPV
+1318 KTGKIDYHKIPL

-1396 ENSESNGGINNHIK
+1396 ENSESNGGINNDIK

-1422 KHYSDDDDSSYQ
+1422 KHYSDDNDSSYQ

>member
-204 STDEKK
+204 SMDEKK
-210 ETKPA
+210 EAKPA

-269 PEQLKSPEVQRAE
+269 PELLKSPEVQRAE
-282 NNNPSSEMEDKVK
+282 NNNPNSEMEDKVK

-814 LHESPESVKIE
+814 VHESPESVKIE

-867 EPVRKKNFQEPLGD
+867 ESVRKKNFQEPLGD

-886 MTQKVKSLG
+886 MTQKIKSLG

-902 TESASRVESPG
+902 PESASRVESPG

-992 AGMTGQIKSLNM
+992 
-1004 AGKVVGPEAD
+1004 
-1014 SRVESPG
+1014 
-1021 MTGQIKSLNM
+1021 
-1031 AGKVVG
+1031 
-1037 PEADSR
+1037 
-1043 VESPG
+1043 
-1048 MTGQIKSLN
+1048 
-1057 MAGKVVGPEADSR
+1057 
-1070 VESAGMTGQ
+1070 
-1079 IKSLNMAGKVVGPE
+1079 
-1093 ADSRVESP
+1093 P

-1136 VDKIQSPRMV
+1136 VDKIESPRMV
-1146 RESESLEAVGNTIP
+1146 RESESLEVVGNTIP

-1188 PSEPIENVDPPKV
+1188 SSEPIENVDPPKV

-1216 PKPVEKT
+1216 PKSVEKT

-1305 RVNHNIQITGADT
+1305 RVNHNIQITGAYT

-1396 ENSESNGGINNHIK
+1396 ENSESNGGINNDIK

>member
-215 LNPIVTDSDLPD
+215 LDPIVTDSDLPD

-282 NNNPSSEMEDKVK
+282 NNNPNSEMEDKVK

-322 EKEKKEEKEEK
+322 EKEKKEEKEEN

-1021 MTGQIKSLNM
+1021 M
-1031 AGKVVG
+1031 
-1037 PEADSR
+1037 
-1043 VESPG
+1043 
-1048 MTGQIKSLN
+1048 
-1057 MAGKVVGPEADSR
+1057 
-1070 VESAGMTGQ
+1070 
-1079 IKSLNMAGKVVGPE
+1079 
-1093 ADSRVESP
+1093 
-1101 GMKEQI
+1101 KEQI

-1136 VDKIQSPRMV
+1136 VDKIESPRMV

-1188 PSEPIENVDPPKV
+1188 SSEPIENVDPPKV

-1216 PKPVEKT
+1216 PKSVEKT

-1389 NSKPVQY
+1389 NTKPVQY

-1456 DDDEEEEDSDFD
+1456 DDGEEEEDSDFD

>member
-204 STDEKK
+204 SMDEKK
-210 ETKPA
+210 EAKPA

-282 NNNPSSEMEDKVK
+282 NNNPNSEMEDKVK

-867 EPVRKKNFQEPLGD
+867 ESVRKKNFQEPLGD

-886 MTQKVKSLG
+886 MTQKIKSLG

-902 TESASRVESPG
+902 PESASRVESPG

-992 AGMTGQIKSLNM
+992 
-1004 AGKVVGPEAD
+1004 
-1014 SRVESPG
+1014 
-1021 MTGQIKSLNM
+1021 
-1031 AGKVVG
+1031 
-1037 PEADSR
+1037 
-1043 VESPG
+1043 
-1048 MTGQIKSLN
+1048 
-1057 MAGKVVGPEADSR
+1057 
-1070 VESAGMTGQ
+1070 
-1079 IKSLNMAGKVVGPE
+1079 
-1093 ADSRVESP
+1093 P

-1136 VDKIQSPRMV
+1136 VDKIESPRMV
-1146 RESESLEAVGNTIP
+1146 RESESLEVVGNTIP

-1188 PSEPIENVDPPKV
+1188 SSEPIENVDPPKV

-1216 PKPVEKT
+1216 PKSVEKT

-1305 RVNHNIQITGADT
+1305 RVNHNIQITGAYT

-1396 ENSESNGGINNHIK
+1396 ENSESNGGINNDIK

>member
-204 STDEKK
+204 SMDEKK
-210 ETKPA
+210 EAKPA

-282 NNNPSSEMEDKVK
+282 NNNPNSEMEDKVK

-867 EPVRKKNFQEPLGD
+867 ESIRKKNFQEPLGD

-886 MTQKVKSLG
+886 MTQKIKSLG

-902 TESASRVESPG
+902 PESASRVESPG

-992 AGMTGQIKSLNM
+992 
-1004 AGKVVGPEAD
+1004 
-1014 SRVESPG
+1014 
-1021 MTGQIKSLNM
+1021 
-1031 AGKVVG
+1031 
-1037 PEADSR
+1037 
-1043 VESPG
+1043 
-1048 MTGQIKSLN
+1048 
-1057 MAGKVVGPEADSR
+1057 
-1070 VESAGMTGQ
+1070 
-1079 IKSLNMAGKVVGPE
+1079 
-1093 ADSRVESP
+1093 P

-1136 VDKIQSPRMV
+1136 VDKIESPRMV
-1146 RESESLEAVGNTIP
+1146 RESESLEVVGNTIP

-1188 PSEPIENVDPPKV
+1188 SSEPIENVDPPKV

-1216 PKPVEKT
+1216 PKSVEKT

-1305 RVNHNIQITGADT
+1305 RVNHNIQITGAYT

-1396 ENSESNGGINNHIK
+1396 ENSESNGGINNDIK

-1456 DDDEEEEDSDFD
+1456 GDDEEEEDSDFD

>member
-867 EPVRKKNFQEPLGD
+867 ESVRKKNFQEPLGD

-886 MTQKVKSLG
+886 MTQKIKSLG

-902 TESASRVESPG
+902 PESASRVESPG

-969 GQIKSLNMAGKVVGP
+969 GQIKSL
-984 EADSRVES
+984 
-992 AGMTGQIKSLNM
+992 
-1004 AGKVVGPEAD
+1004 
-1014 SRVESPG
+1014 
-1021 MTGQIKSLNM
+1021 
-1031 AGKVVG
+1031 
-1037 PEADSR
+1037 
-1043 VESPG
+1043 
-1048 MTGQIKSLN
+1048 
-1057 MAGKVVGPEADSR
+1057 
-1070 VESAGMTGQ
+1070 
-1079 IKSLNMAGKVVGPE
+1079 
-1093 ADSRVESP
+1093 
-1101 GMKEQI
+1101 
-1107 KSLGMTGK
+1107 GMTGK

-1136 VDKIQSPRMV
+1136 VDKIESPRMV
-1146 RESESLEAVGNTIP
+1146 RESESLEVVGNTIP

-1188 PSEPIENVDPPKV
+1188 SSEPIENVDPPKV

-1216 PKPVEKT
+1216 PKSVEKT

-1396 ENSESNGGINNHIK
+1396 ENSESNGGINNDIK

>member
-204 STDEKK
+204 SMDEKK
-210 ETKPA
+210 EAKPA

-282 NNNPSSEMEDKVK
+282 NNNPNSEMEDKVK

-513 CNLIDSAK
+513 CNLIGSAK

-768 DGNENDDADDDDDFT
+768 DGNENDDADDHDDFT

-867 EPVRKKNFQEPLGD
+867 ESVRKKNFQEPLGD

-886 MTQKVKSLG
+886 MTQKIKSLG

-902 TESASRVESPG
+902 
-913 MTGQIK
+913 
-919 SLDMTGKAVDPES
+919 PEA

-943 QIKSLGMTGK
+943 QIKSLGMT
-953 AVGPESD
+953 
-960 SRVESPGMT
+960 
-969 GQIKSLNMAGKVVGP
+969 
-984 EADSRVES
+984 
-992 AGMTGQIKSLNM
+992 
-1004 AGKVVGPEAD
+1004 
-1014 SRVESPG
+1014 
-1021 MTGQIKSLNM
+1021 
-1031 AGKVVG
+1031 
-1037 PEADSR
+1037 
-1043 VESPG
+1043 
-1048 MTGQIKSLN
+1048 
-1057 MAGKVVGPEADSR
+1057 
-1070 VESAGMTGQ
+1070 
-1079 IKSLNMAGKVVGPE
+1079 GKVVGPE

-1136 VDKIQSPRMV
+1136 VDKIESPRMV
-1146 RESESLEAVGNTIP
+1146 RESESLEVVGNTIP

-1188 PSEPIENVDPPKV
+1188 SSEPIENVDPPKV
-1201 LKKIVFPKAVNRTGS
+1201 LKKIVFSKAVNRTGS
-1216 PKPVEKT
+1216 PKSVEKT
-1223 PSSATLKKSGL
+1223 PSSATQKKSGL

-1305 RVNHNIQITGADT
+1305 RVNHNIQITGAYT
-1318 KTGKIDYHKIPV
+1318 KTGKIDYHKIPL

-1396 ENSESNGGINNHIK
+1396 ENSESNGGINNDIK
-1410 IKNTGETTAHDE
+1410 IKNTGETTAHEE
-1422 KHYSDDDDSSYQ
+1422 KHYSDDNDSSYQ

>member
-204 STDEKK
+204 SMDEKK
-210 ETKPA
+210 EAKPA

-282 NNNPSSEMEDKVK
+282 NNNPNSEMEDKVK

-521 IKSDSN
+521 IKSNSN

-613 TSRKPSGTGLFSLM
+613 TSRKPSGTVLFSLM

-648 IKAVTSAS
+648 IKAVASAS

-789 TMKREG
+789 TMKRES

-902 TESASRVESPG
+902 PESASRVESPG
-913 MTGQIK
+913 MTG
-919 SLDMTGKAVDPES
+919 KAVDPKS

-992 AGMTGQIKSLNM
+992 
-1004 AGKVVGPEAD
+1004 P
-1014 SRVESPG
+1014 
-1021 MTGQIKSLNM
+1021 
-1031 AGKVVG
+1031 
-1037 PEADSR
+1037 
-1043 VESPG
+1043 
-1048 MTGQIKSLN
+1048 
-1057 MAGKVVGPEADSR
+1057 
-1070 VESAGMTGQ
+1070 GMTGQ

-1136 VDKIQSPRMV
+1136 VDKIESPRMV
-1146 RESESLEAVGNTIP
+1146 RESESLEAVDNTIP

-1188 PSEPIENVDPPKV
+1188 SSEPIENVDPPKV

-1216 PKPVEKT
+1216 PKSVEKP

-1234 PEPNSQIVSPEL
+1234 PEPNSQTVSPEL

-1389 NSKPVQY
+1389 NTKPVQY

>member
-204 STDEKK
+204 SMDEKK
-210 ETKPA
+210 EAKPA

-239 RTPTTTHKNYWD
+239 RTPTTMHKNYWD

-282 NNNPSSEMEDKVK
+282 NNNPNSEMEDKVK

-867 EPVRKKNFQEPLGD
+867 ESVRKKNFQEPLGD

-886 MTQKVKSLG
+886 MTQKIKSLG

-902 TESASRVESPG
+902 PESASRVESPG

-919 SLDMTGKAVDPES
+919 SLDMTGKA
-932 DSRVESPGMKE
+932 
-943 QIKSLGMTGK
+943 
-953 AVGPESD
+953 
-960 SRVESPGMT
+960 
-969 GQIKSLNMAGKVVGP
+969 
-984 EADSRVES
+984 
-992 AGMTGQIKSLNM
+992 
-1004 AGKVVGPEAD
+1004 
-1014 SRVESPG
+1014 
-1021 MTGQIKSLNM
+1021 
-1031 AGKVVG
+1031 
-1037 PEADSR
+1037 
-1043 VESPG
+1043 
-1048 MTGQIKSLN
+1048 
-1057 MAGKVVGPEADSR
+1057 
-1070 VESAGMTGQ
+1070 
-1079 IKSLNMAGKVVGPE
+1079 VGPE

-1136 VDKIQSPRMV
+1136 VDKIESPRMV
-1146 RESESLEAVGNTIP
+1146 RESESLEVVGNTIP

-1188 PSEPIENVDPPKV
+1188 SSEPIENVDPPKV

-1216 PKPVEKT
+1216 PKSVEKT

-1305 RVNHNIQITGADT
+1305 RVNHNIQITGAYT

-1396 ENSESNGGINNHIK
+1396 ENSESNGGINNDIK

>member
-204 STDEKK
+204 SMDEKK
-210 ETKPA
+210 EAKPA

-260 DNDIDNEKG
+260 DNDIGNEKG

-282 NNNPSSEMEDKVK
+282 NNNPNSEMEDKVK

-333 EKEKNLKSNYTIDE
+333 EKEKNLKINYTIDE

-505 VSEVGFAM
+505 VSEVCFAM

-527 GESTTSNEGNRQ
+527 GESTTSNEGDRQ

-854 VEPSEMSEKGASV
+854 VEPSEMPEKGASV
-867 EPVRKKNFQEPLGD
+867 ESVRKKNFQEPLGN

-886 MTQKVKSLG
+886 MTQKV
-895 MTGKAVG
+895 
-902 TESASRVESPG
+902 
-913 MTGQIK
+913 
-919 SLDMTGKAVDPES
+919 
-932 DSRVESPGMKE
+932 
-943 QIKSLGMTGK
+943 KSLGMTGK

-992 AGMTGQIKSLNM
+992 
-1004 AGKVVGPEAD
+1004 
-1014 SRVESPG
+1014 
-1021 MTGQIKSLNM
+1021 
-1031 AGKVVG
+1031 
-1037 PEADSR
+1037 
-1043 VESPG
+1043 
-1048 MTGQIKSLN
+1048 
-1057 MAGKVVGPEADSR
+1057 
-1070 VESAGMTGQ
+1070 
-1079 IKSLNMAGKVVGPE
+1079 
-1093 ADSRVESP
+1093 P

-1115 IAAQESIKSPE
+1115 ITAQESIKSPE

-1136 VDKIQSPRMV
+1136 VDKIESPRMV

-1188 PSEPIENVDPPKV
+1188 SSEPIENVDPPKV

-1216 PKPVEKT
+1216 PKSVEKT

-1335 SDAEVH
+1335 SEAEVH

>member
-215 LNPIVTDSDLPD
+215 LDPIVTDSDLPD

-282 NNNPSSEMEDKVK
+282 NNNPNSEMEDKVK

-505 VSEVGFAM
+505 VSEVCFAM

-854 VEPSEMSEKGASV
+854 VEPSEMPEKGASV
-867 EPVRKKNFQEPLGD
+867 ESVRKKNFQEPLGN

-886 MTQKVKSLG
+886 MTQKV
-895 MTGKAVG
+895 
-902 TESASRVESPG
+902 
-913 MTGQIK
+913 
-919 SLDMTGKAVDPES
+919 
-932 DSRVESPGMKE
+932 
-943 QIKSLGMTGK
+943 KSLGMTGK

-992 AGMTGQIKSLNM
+992 AGMTGQIKSL
-1004 AGKVVGPEAD
+1004 
-1014 SRVESPG
+1014 
-1021 MTGQIKSLNM
+1021 
-1031 AGKVVG
+1031 
-1037 PEADSR
+1037 
-1043 VESPG
+1043 
-1048 MTGQIKSLN
+1048 
-1057 MAGKVVGPEADSR
+1057 
-1070 VESAGMTGQ
+1070 
-1079 IKSLNMAGKVVGPE
+1079 
-1093 ADSRVESP
+1093 
-1101 GMKEQI
+1101 
-1107 KSLGMTGK
+1107 GMTGK
-1115 IAAQESIKSPE
+1115 ITAQESIKSPE

-1136 VDKIQSPRMV
+1136 VDKIESPRMV

-1188 PSEPIENVDPPKV
+1188 SSEPIENVDPPKV

-1216 PKPVEKT
+1216 PKSVEKT

-1335 SDAEVH
+1335 SEAEVH

>member
-204 STDEKK
+204 SMDEKK
-210 ETKPA
+210 EAKPA

-282 NNNPSSEMEDKVK
+282 NNNPNSEMEDKVK

-831 EITSSEMSS
+831 EIMSSEMSS

-867 EPVRKKNFQEPLGD
+867 ESVRKKNFQEPLGD

-886 MTQKVKSLG
+886 MTQKIKSLG

-902 TESASRVESPG
+902 PESASRVESPG

-992 AGMTGQIKSLNM
+992 
-1004 AGKVVGPEAD
+1004 
-1014 SRVESPG
+1014 
-1021 MTGQIKSLNM
+1021 
-1031 AGKVVG
+1031 
-1037 PEADSR
+1037 
-1043 VESPG
+1043 
-1048 MTGQIKSLN
+1048 
-1057 MAGKVVGPEADSR
+1057 
-1070 VESAGMTGQ
+1070 
-1079 IKSLNMAGKVVGPE
+1079 
-1093 ADSRVESP
+1093 P

-1136 VDKIQSPRMV
+1136 VDKIESPRMV
-1146 RESESLEAVGNTIP
+1146 RESESLEVVGNTIP

-1174 NTVSEPQEIRRDIA
+1174 NTVSEPQEIRRDIVS
-1188 PSEPIENVDPPKV
+1188 SEPIENVDPPKV

-1216 PKPVEKT
+1216 PKSVEKT

-1305 RVNHNIQITGADT
+1305 RVNHNIQITGAYT

-1396 ENSESNGGINNHIK
+1396 ENSESNGGINNDIK